1 MTVTG
6 AKSGIGLATAK
17 RLATDGANIW
27 ACMRRPDQKA
37 EEAFSLSEK
46 QNNIEI
52 WPIYF
57 DITNKNEVKDAIMN
71 LIAEKNINGLANAAD
86 VAHGGLFQMTPIRLK
101 QS

>member
-27 ACMRRPDQKA
+27 ACMRRPDQKV

-46 QNNIEI
+46 QHNIEI
-52 WPIYF
+52 
-57 DITNKNEVKDAIMN
+57 IM
-71 LIAEKNINGLANAAD
+71 
-86 VAHGGLFQMTPIRLK
+86 V
-101 QS
+101 S